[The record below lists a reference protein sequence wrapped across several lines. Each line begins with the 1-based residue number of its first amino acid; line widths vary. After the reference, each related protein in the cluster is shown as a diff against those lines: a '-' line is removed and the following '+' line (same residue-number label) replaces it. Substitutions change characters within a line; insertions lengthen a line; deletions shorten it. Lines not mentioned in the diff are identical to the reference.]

1 MDEYLW
7 PGKSNQNNEN
17 VIKDRFDISVVL
29 PCLNE
34 ERTLKEC
41 ILEIRRVSLESA
53 LKVEIIISDNG
64 STDQS
69 VEIATEYSDVVVLVK
84 NKGYGAALDGGI
96 RVAKSD
102 FVLVADSDLS
112 YDFTELPN
120 FLKKLK
126 KEKNDLV
133 IGNRFT
139 GTIMPGAMPWHH
151 KYIGNPVLSFI
162 GRVMFT
168 SAISDFH
175 CGIRAFR
182 KSSYLKCNIVSLG
195 MEFASEM
202 IIQFAVRDMKISE
215 IPVKLSKDGRDRKP
229 HLRSFRDGFRH
240 LKLMLSLA
248 PQFTLLLPGLCIALI
263 SFILL
268 IISYINEKELIAS
281 NLTNVYLCAIAI
293 LGSSIFGLGAISI
306 ALRKIEGAGR
316 FKWLPVS
323 YSRIRAYVAV
333 SVPLFAMA
341 LGQAMFSIQTSAA
354 LKLLG
359 LSVSISGLN
368 LLISSLI
375 VRQILS
381 KHW

>member
-1 MDEYLW
+1 
-7 PGKSNQNNEN
+7 
-17 VIKDRFDISVVL
+17 VIEDRFDVSVVL

-41 ILEIRRVSLESA
+41 ILEVRRVSIENA

-64 STDQS
+64 STDHS
-69 VEIATEYSDVVVLVK
+69 LEIATEYSDVVVSVK

-102 FVLVADSDLS
+102 YVLVADSDLS
-112 YDFTELPN
+112 YDFSELPN

-126 KEKNDLV
+126 SENDLV

-162 GRVMFT
+162 GRVIFT
-168 SAISDFH
+168 SEINDFH
-175 CGIRAFR
+175 CGIRAF
-182 KSSYLKCNIVSLG
+182 KKASYLKCNIVSLG

-202 IIQFAVRDMKISE
+202 IIQFAVRDMKITE

-248 PQFTLLLPGLCIALI
+248 PQLTLLLPGLLMALI
-263 SFILL
+263 ANMLL
-268 IISYINEKELIAS
+268 IISYINEEKPVFS
-281 NLTNVYLCAIAI
+281 NAINVYLCAVAI
-293 LGSSIFGLGAISI
+293 LGSSFFGLGAISI
-306 ALRKIEGAGR
+306 SLRKIEGAGR

-323 YSRIRAYVAV
+323 YSRMRASIAV
-333 SVPLFAMA
+333 FVPLFALT
-341 LGQAMFSIQTSAA
+341 LGQIMFFSQTSLV

-359 LSVSISGLN
+359 ISISISGLN
-368 LLISSLI
+368 LLISALI
-375 VRQILS
+375 VRQVLS